1 MPAPSID
8 GLVGGNASSVSSKTL
23 SLTTTV
29 VHDAIVAVIG
39 YELGAAQRDVTG
51 VASATLGA
59 FTRRCK
65 VSNAGQNHETIEIW
79 WAPSAGILTAENITV
94 TWDNAFDDAAVVI
107 FGVKDC
113 GNYLSPWDTN
123 GGLPFS
129 STSGGPPSV
138 NFSTTG
144 APTLVL
150 GISGMVDNISPAAP
164 SGWTNIHN
172 QSNNGGAA
180 AQSTCIDGKEF
191 AAAASSQTY
200 LPTHHD
206 QGVVVVDALLG
217 AVSAAAGGRITQ
229 GTRQLVAAGPGA
241 VRATQATRMILGSI
255 APPGRVTQAHRLLI
269 GFVNPPARVTQA
281 FRLVIAQGVG
291 CVTHWQQLWTLRRR
305 DGVTFRF
312 TSLDA
317 DFRQGAIVYKSCGG
331 LFPSASE
338 ESSEIGTV
346 SNMELSGI
354 LADDAITEAD
364 LYGGLF
370 DDAFVE
376 VWLAPYQGTET
387 PRRLAAGWL
396 GTVQHGEN
404 GWTGEVTGP
413 GARLDQQA
421 LVVPYSPACRWTF
434 GDSRCQVDLT
444 ALQLDGTVTEGVNRG
459 LIVAGVSSSSAEVQW
474 PNGRVIWQT
483 GRNTG
488 VTCEIKEVDFG
499 VSDAEI
505 SLWALAPFLPEPG
518 DEFIMQPGCDLSA
531 ATCKNVYSN
540 LINFGGFKDVPGN
553 DAITAT
559 PLAKVDT

>member
-8 GLVGGNASSVSSKTL
+8 GLVAGNASGVTTKTL
-23 SLTTTV
+23 ALTTTLANNV
-29 VHDAIVAVIG
+29 ILAVIG
-39 YELGAAQRDVTG
+39 YELGAAQRDITG
-51 VASATLGA
+51 VAGATLGA

-65 VSNAGQNHETIEIW
+65 VANAGVNHETIEIW
-79 WAPSAGILTAENITV
+79 WAPSAGILTGENITV
-94 TWDNAFDDAAVVI
+94 TWDAAFDDAALI
-107 FGVKDC
+107 FMGVHDC
-113 GNYLSPWDTN
+113 ANIAAPWDTN
-123 GGLPFS
+123 VGLPAS
-129 STSGGPPSV
+129 
-138 NFSTTG
+138 STTG
-144 APTLVL
+144 APPPVTFSATGAPCTALAIG
-150 GISGMVDNISPAAP
+150 GIVDVRSPAAP
-164 SGWTNIHN
+164 SGWTAVFT
-172 QSNNGGAA
+172 QGNNGGTL
-180 AQSTCIDGKEF
+180 AQSTIIDRREF
-191 AAAASSQTY
+191 SSPPSGVTY
-200 LPTHHD
+200 TPTHPD
-206 QGVVVVDALLG
+206 QGVQVVDVLLG
-217 AVSAAAGGRITQ
+217 AVTSAAGARITQ

-255 APPGRVTQAHRLLI
+255 APPGRVTQAHRLLVA
-269 GFVNPPARVTQA
+269 FVNPPARVTQA
-281 FRLVIAQGVG
+281 VRLVIAQSVG

-444 ALQLDGTVTEGVNRG
+444 ALQLDGIVTEGVNRG

-559 PLAKVDT
+559 PIAKVDT